1 MNIPRYHQ
9 DTGMATEDRKAP
21 QTMLIRTKGDLR
33 KQLEI
38 NLSKSR
44 GITATKQQVNA
55 DRIAASRLAGGI

>member
-1 MNIPRYHQ
+1 MNHHQ
-9 DTGMATEDRKAP
+9 GTGMATENRKAP
-21 QTMLIRTKGDLR
+21 QTRLIRQTRGNLR

-44 GITATKQQVNA
+44 GITATKQQVNE